1 MAIILDRL
9 RTSPP
14 PSTNAQKPLVAGSP
28 PPTHLPLNPVAYLTT
43 AIDSVAPLMRIKS
56 LKGLAGGGA
65 HLQMPVPL
73 SLRQRRRTAFMWI
86 LDSAAKKPDK
96 AIGKN
101 QIANKIADELIAIV
115 EGRSSVWEKRTSLHR
130 LGINARA
137 NLGARLRKT
146 SKKF

>member
-1 MAIILDRL
+1 MVLDRL

-14 PSTNAQKPLVAGSP
+14 PSTNAQRPLVAGSP
-28 PPTHLPLNPVAYLTT
+28 PPAYLPLNPIAYLTT

-65 HLQMPVPL
+65 TLQMPVPL
-73 SLRQRRRTAFMWI
+73 SLRQRRRAAFMWI

-101 QIANKIADELIAIV
+101 QIANKIADEIIAIV
-115 EGRSSVWEKRTSLHR
+115 EGRSGVWDKRHGLHK
-130 LGINARA
+130 LGVNSRA
-137 NLGARLRKT
+137 NLSSRLRKV
-146 SKKF
+146 SKGF